1 MFFFVF
7 SFYPNSTFLV
17 CRFSED
23 YQFYLA
29 SGLFFKQ
36 NCPNGKVVIK
46 DRLKLCFCKKLVFSV
61 INFLWVKC
69 VIIMIIYILQ
79 NLRNTFSIIVNFLI
93 FINKPL

>member
-1 MFFFVF
+1 MVFFVF
-7 SFYPNSTFLV
+7 GFYPNSTFLV

-29 SGLFFKQ
+29 SGSFFKQ

-61 INFLWVKC
+61 INSLWVKC
-69 VIIMIIYILQ
+69 VIITIIYVLRK
-79 NLRNTFSIIVNFLI
+79 LRNTFSIIVIFLI
-93 FINKPL
+93 FIIKPL